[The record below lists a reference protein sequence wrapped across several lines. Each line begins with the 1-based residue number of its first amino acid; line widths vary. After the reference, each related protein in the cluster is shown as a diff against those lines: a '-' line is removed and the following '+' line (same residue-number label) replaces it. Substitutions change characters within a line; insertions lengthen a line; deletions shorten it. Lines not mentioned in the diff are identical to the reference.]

1 MQNLENAER
10 GESGIR
16 NSEFGMKNQ
25 KKQNPLM
32 NNNKKSKES
41 LPDLKKRT
49 KAFALRILK
58 LVDAMPKT
66 TAGRALASQI
76 VRSGTSVAANYRAAC
91 RARSTADFIAKM
103 GIVEEEADETLF
115 WLELL
120 GESELVSATK
130 LAAIKQ
136 EANELIAITIASIKT
151 ARRNRSS
158 NSAFRT
164 PISAFE

>member
-1 MQNLENAER
+1 MRNAER
-10 GESGIR
+10 
-16 NSEFGMKNQ
+16 SEAAH
-25 KKQNPLM
+25 
-32 NNNKKSKES
+32 E
-41 LPDLKKRT
+41 PDLKKRT

-58 LVDAMPKT
+58 LVDALPNT

-91 RARSTADFIAKM
+91 RAKSTADFVAKM

-120 GESELVSATK
+120 EESELVSPAK

-136 EANELIAITIASIKT
+136 EANELIAITVASIKT
-151 ARRNRSS
+151 ARRNRAPE
-158 NSAFRT
+158 SAFRI
-164 PISAFE
+164 PHSAFR

>member
-1 MQNLENAER
+1 M
-10 GESGIR
+10 R
-16 NSEFGMKNQ
+16 NSEFGMRN
-25 KKQNPLM
+25 
-32 NNNKKSKES
+32 E
-41 LPDLKKRT
+41 PDLKRRA

-58 LVDAMPKT
+58 LVDALPKT

-91 RARSTADFIAKM
+91 RARSTA
-103 GIVEEEADETLF
+103 ETLF

-120 GESELVSATK
+120 EESELVSATK

-164 PISAFE
+164 PNSAFE

>member
-1 MQNLENAER
+1 M
-10 GESGIR
+10 R
-16 NSEFGMKNQ
+16 NE
-25 KKQNPLM
+25 
-32 NNNKKSKES
+32 
-41 LPDLKKRT
+41 PDLKKRT

-58 LVDAMPKT
+58 LVDALPKT

-120 GESELVSATK
+120 EESGLVPAAK
-130 LAAIKQ
+130 LTAIKR
-136 EANELIAITIASIKT
+136 EVDELIAITVASIKT
-151 ARRNRSS
+151 ARRNRAAD
-158 NSAFRT
+158 SAFRT
-164 PISAFE
+164 PNSAFE